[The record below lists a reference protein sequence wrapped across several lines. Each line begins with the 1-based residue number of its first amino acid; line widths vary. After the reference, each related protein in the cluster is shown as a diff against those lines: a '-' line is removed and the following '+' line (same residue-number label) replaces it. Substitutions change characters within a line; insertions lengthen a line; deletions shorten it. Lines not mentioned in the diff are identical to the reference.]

1 MGDLRVVG
9 AAAAFA
15 AALLGLAAPAGAQKV
30 SAKSDTTVVAA
41 PGVVV
46 RQEPVHARI
55 LYLEEKGGMVTAVAP
70 PVPANVPEPTPSLI
84 PDPKA
89 SAASAPPK
97 KNRRSAT

>member
-1 MGDLRVVG
+1 
-9 AAAAFA
+9 
-15 AALLGLAAPAGAQKV
+15 
-30 SAKSDTTVVAA
+30 
-41 PGVVV
+41 
-46 RQEPVHARI
+46 
-55 LYLEEKGGMVTAVAP
+55 VTAVAP